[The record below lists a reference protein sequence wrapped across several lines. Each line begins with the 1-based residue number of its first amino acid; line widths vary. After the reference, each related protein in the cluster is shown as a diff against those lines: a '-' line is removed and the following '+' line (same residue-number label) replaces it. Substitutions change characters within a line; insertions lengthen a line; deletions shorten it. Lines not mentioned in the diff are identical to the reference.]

1 MTYQQISFG
10 LGYIGIAND
19 MINIIRCMLVNT
31 TFSRDM
37 YYQSPPSKDAPLAE
51 ESDEIDIQICDKR
64 PEVFPIHRQR
74 ERFSCQP
81 REGDLDYP
89 KRRSTFRSLTGLGG
103 LLFLAA
109 TIPGIIAHQHFGN
122 LLTNTSQANS
132 VYRLR

>member
-1 MTYQQISFG
+1 
-10 LGYIGIAND
+10 
-19 MINIIRCMLVNT
+19 MINIVRCMLVNT

-51 ESDEIDIQICDKR
+51 GDETDVHMYEKR
-64 PEVFPIHRQR
+64 PEVFSIKWQR

-109 TIPGIIAHQHFGN
+109 TVPGIIAHQHFGN

>member
-19 MINIIRCMLVNT
+19 MINIVRCMLVNT

-37 YYQSPPSKDAPLAE
+37 YYQSPPSKDAPLVE
-51 ESDEIDIQICDKR
+51 GDETEVQV
-64 PEVFPIHRQR
+64 EVFPFNRQR

-109 TIPGIIAHQHFGN
+109 TVPGIIAHQHFGN
-122 LLTNTSQANS
+122 LLTNTSRANS
-132 VYRLR
+132 IYRLR